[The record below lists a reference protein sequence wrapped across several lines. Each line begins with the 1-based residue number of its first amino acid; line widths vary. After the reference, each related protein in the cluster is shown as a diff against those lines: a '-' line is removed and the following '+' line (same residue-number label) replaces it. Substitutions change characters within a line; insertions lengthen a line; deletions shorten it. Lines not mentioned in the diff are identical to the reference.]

1 MKLKKHVLIIVWC
14 LAFWG
19 GFLTGQS
26 IVFAHSLEKRMPEFI
41 EFIEA
46 NSLYEYNNT
55 PLPEIIIATEKEICG
70 EIYIPPR
77 EICDVAGY
85 YNDETNEIYIRNDPT
100 QYMVDDRFQEVILMH
115 ELVHYLQYMDG
126 THQVVA
132 CRQNLEIDAYNLQ
145 ELFIDTEGI
154 DPKQKPNQL
163 FAMISSMCPN
173 QHPLMFHSEQ

>member
-1 MKLKKHVLIIVWC
+1 MRLVIVL
-14 LAFWG
+14 
-19 GFLTGQS
+19 FLLYPTLVSG
-26 IVFAHSLEKRMPEFI
+26 HSLEKKMPEFL
-41 EFIEA
+41 EFIQD
-46 NSLYEYNNT
+46 NSLYAYTNT
-55 PLPEIIIATEKEICG
+55 PLPEIVIATEKEICG
-70 EIYIPPR
+70 AIYIPPR

-85 YNDETNEIYIRNDPT
+85 YNDDTNQIVIRNEPT
-100 QYMVDDRFQEVILMH
+100 QYMVDDRFQEVILLH
-115 ELVHYLQYMDG
+115 ELVHYLQYMAG

-145 ELFIDTEGI
+145 ELFIDVEGI